1 MKIQQKKIVIFASLL
16 FFLISGFSAITA
28 KADSL
33 SEETEELMIQE
44 TITEEEASSPSDE
57 ESLTEN
63 TTVTVTEEEAST
75 SFDAEALQKTE
86 NITDEDSSIQ
96 SNETA
101 IQEMAEV
108 TEEIGELAFSA
119 NVEYSFE
126 GYHVLGTF
134 TEFPTDIIHIQ
145 LLYSQDNK
153 TYHKCSI
160 ERDLKDIISESIV
173 EKKRLICLYSNME
186 PLKSYLE
193 GSLDRFYLKLRLTK
207 ENGVICE
214 TQTAL
219 IDRGALQ
226 PLPEELTLGA
236 AFPSNMLVREMNP
249 LRYYG
254 KYQITVKETAASQD
268 ISALLPDTLPIE
280 VQLLKKGKPFAEAIV
295 DCPVTWKS
303 LSLPSLTAGE
313 SVTIEDA
320 AEEIIIPGGTL
331 LRTPMG
337 VFRIN
342 EPFGIAQDVLTDEI
356 RLILN
361 VVSKDE
367 KPTGVLIANNDGLEM
382 AFYQKPTGATS
393 ILAYT
398 ISANETKWTELPELA
413 LLEAIN
419 SQPSTASSGYALVL
433 RNDQEPYRSYLAA
446 EAAGGAHTPFFVGL
460 KIQGGVYDGQ
470 QLILAWPDN
479 YELPPSLPKLDGA
492 GGNESNAGAGNKGN
506 STTEGQRPNLPQ
518 NTDTKKEKQNPNL
531 SQSQNTE
538 NKNTKNKN
546 TESTMELP
554 MESDVKNQQTQKD
567 RPSLGSLGSSA
578 FTQPS
583 AKAQTALFVNAE
595 ENISETV
602 IATDVQ
608 TDTQTEKVIPK
619 TPATEN
625 KLSAALVPANHNKK
639 NDYQLFL
646 WLMAAAIA
654 GIGITL
660 YIRKTAHT

>member
-1 MKIQQKKIVIFASLL
+1 MKMQQKLIAVFTAVV
-16 FFLISGFSAITA
+16 FFLIFGVSAITA

-33 SEETEELMIQE
+33 SEETAAPQDNDSIAVSEEAPLQE
-44 TITEEEASSPSDE
+44 TVTLTTETMTEEEPSTSFVE
-57 ESLTEN
+57 ESLPET
-63 TTVTVTEEEAST
+63 A
-75 SFDAEALQKTE
+75 
-86 NITDEDSSIQ
+86 NITEVEDSIQ

-101 IQEMAEV
+101 IQEMAEAV
-108 TEEIGELAFSA
+108 EEIGDLAFSA

-126 GYHVLGTF
+126 GYHVMGTF

-145 LLYSQDNK
+145 LLCSQDNK
-153 TYHKCSI
+153 TYHECGI
-160 ERDLKDIISESIV
+160 ERNLKDIISESIV

-236 AFPSNMLVREMNP
+236 AFPSNMLVHEMNP
-249 LRYYG
+249 FRYYG

-268 ISALLPDTLPIE
+268 ISAVLPDTLPIE
-280 VQLLKKGKPFAEAIV
+280 VQLLKKGTPFAEAIV

-337 VFRIN
+337 VFQIN
-342 EPFGIAQDVLTDEI
+342 EPFGIAQDILTDEI

-361 VVSKDE
+361 VISKDE

-393 ILAYT
+393 IRAYT
-398 ISANETKWTELPELA
+398 ISANETKWTELPEPA
-413 LLEAIN
+413 LLEAID

-433 RNDQEPYRSYLAA
+433 RNDQEPYHSYLAA
-446 EAAGGAHTPFFVGL
+446 EAAESTHTPFFVGL

-470 QLILAWPDN
+470 QLILTWPDN
-479 YELPPSLPKLDGA
+479 YELPPGLPKLDGA
-492 GGNESNAGAGNKGN
+492 GGNESNAGAGNKGD
-506 STTEGQRPNLPQ
+506 STAEGQRPNLPQ
-518 NTDTKKEKQNPNL
+518 NTDTKKEEQNPNL

-538 NKNTKNKN
+538 NSNSENQN
-546 TESTMELP
+546 AESTMELP
-554 MESDVKNQQTQKD
+554 AESNVKNQQTLKAGAAPD
-567 RPSLGSLGSSA
+567 SLDSPA
-578 FTQPS
+578 FMQPS
-583 AKAQTALFVNAE
+583 AKAQTAIAVNTE

-602 IATDVQ
+602 PATDVQ
-608 TDTQTEKVIPK
+608 TDTQTGNIAPK
-619 TPATEN
+619 SPAAEN
-625 KLSAALVPANHNKK
+625 KLSAALVPANQNEK
-639 NDYQLFL
+639 NNHQLFL
-646 WLMAAAIA
+646 WIMTAAIV
-654 GIGITL
+654 GIGVTL
-660 YIRKTAHT
+660 YIRRTAHT